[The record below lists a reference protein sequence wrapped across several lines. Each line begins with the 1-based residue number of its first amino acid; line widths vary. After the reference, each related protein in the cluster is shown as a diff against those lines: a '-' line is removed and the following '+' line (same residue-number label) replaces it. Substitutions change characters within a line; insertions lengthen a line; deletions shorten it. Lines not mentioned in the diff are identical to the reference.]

1 MNETKDN
8 LIKRPTI
15 NYEENKQ
22 KTKYNINNKRI
33 KKKRRKKKL
42 KKVLLVIS
50 FILVILATLFIIK
63 MNENGWTYGGLIATM
78 LGHDANTVNELETI
92 YIVVTGESQ
101 DLTDSIMICA
111 YNPKANQASI
121 MSIPR
126 DTYTGDNI
134 KKATASDKIN
144 TLYQRN
150 PQKLIEEINEI
161 TNLNIK
167 HYINIDTKG
176 LRELIN
182 SIGGIY
188 FNVPINMDY
197 DDPSQNLHI
206 HLKAGYQLLDG
217 EKAEHLLRFRHN
229 NDGTSYPASYGDND
243 IGRMKTQREFIKEL
257 IKQISNK
264 NVLKNMKKYIQII
277 KQNVTTN
284 FNIDEIIDYIPYIV
298 DFNTNNLNTTTL
310 PGSAKKCNGVWL
322 YVPNADAVD
331 RAVKENFLELNK

>member
-8 LIKRPTI
+8 LIRKPKI
-15 NYEENKQ
+15 NYEENRQ
-22 KTKYNINNKRI
+22 KTKSNKNSKNIKR
-33 KKKRRKKKL
+33 KKRKKKL
-42 KKVLLVIS
+42 KKILLVIS

-63 MNENGWTYGGLIATM
+63 MNENGWTYGGFIATI
-78 LGHDANTVNELETI
+78 LGHNSNTVNELETI

-101 DLTDSIMICA
+101 NLTDSIMVCA
-111 YNPKANQASI
+111 YNPKANKASI

-126 DTYTGDNI
+126 DTYTGNNL
-134 KKATASDKIN
+134 KKASASDKIN
-144 TLYQRN
+144 TLYQKD
-150 PQKLIEEINEI
+150 PQKLVEEINEI
-161 TNLNIK
+161 TNLNTK
-167 HYINIDTKG
+167 YYINVDTKG
-176 LRELIN
+176 LRELID

-188 FNVPINMDY
+188 FNVPIDMDY

-264 NVLKNMKKYIQII
+264 NVLKNMKNYIQII
-277 KQNVTTN
+277 KQNVKTN

-310 PGSAKKCNGVWL
+310 PGNAKKCNGVWL
-322 YVPNADAVD
+322 YIPN
-331 RAVKENFLELNK
+331 KESVNEVVNDNFLELNK